1 MDNSINK
8 EEIKSA
14 TWAQIKP
21 KLFEIL
27 ITALLSAALAF
38 IQSLIANHSIS
49 DVPTANPEIAG
60 GIGAGIRTFWIS
72 IKRPFC

>member
-1 MDNSINK
+1 MDNSVNK

-21 KLFEIL
+21 KLFEIF
-27 ITALLSAALAF
+27 ITAFISAGLAFLQSLLSQHGAF
-38 IQSLIANHSIS
+38 DQ
-49 DVPTANPEIAG
+49 PTANPEIAG